1 MNPLGESRYIIPVDY
16 HFNKTS
22 VDMLENIKLIFT
34 LLDKHNCIKK
44 LKNYDS
50 KFMRYI
56 DKIDKSNKSGNVK
69 VANIIYQIRP
79 NMDFYKKLI
88 MDHNLEFMHTQDIFE
103 HLIQL

>member
-1 MNPLGESRYIIPVDY
+1 MNQTESRYVIPVDY

-22 VDMLENIKLIFT
+22 VDMLENIKLLFK

-44 LKNYDS
+44 LKNYDP
-50 KFMRYI
+50 KFMHYINKI
-56 DKIDKSNKSGNVK
+56 DKIDKSINVK

-79 NMDFYKKLI
+79 DMDFYKKLI
-88 MDHNLEFMHTQDIFE
+88 LDAGLEFMHTQDIFE